1 MEICI
6 ENLHKTFGQNH
17 VLRGVDLTVTPGE
30 SMVILGGSGA
40 GKSVLLRH
48 IAGLLK
54 PDSGTVTVD
63 GLHIAELPRDEMLA
77 FRRRLGF
84 SFQDGALFDS
94 MNAFENVA
102 FPIRRHN
109 RRIKEG
115 EVRDR
120 VQHCLELVGMPNV
133 GERMPSELSGGM
145 RRRLGF
151 ARAIAL
157 EPEVLLF
164 DEPTTGLDPVLTS
177 VLNHVIL
184 SLREKLGATT
194 ITITHDLASA
204 KAIATRTAM
213 LFKGRVIH
221 QAEGEVFFDS
231 DNPVVRQFVEGR
243 AEGPATEALYR

>member
-1 MEICI
+1 M
-6 ENLHKTFGQNH
+6 TY
-17 VLRGVDLTVTPGE
+17 
-30 SMVILGGSGA
+30 
-40 GKSVLLRH
+40 
-48 IAGLLK
+48 
-54 PDSGTVTVD
+54 
-63 GLHIAELPRDEMLA
+63 
-77 FRRRLGF
+77 RRRLGF

-94 MNAFENVA
+94 MTAYENVA
-102 FPIRRHN
+102 FPVRRHN
-109 RRIKEG
+109 RRLKEQ

-120 VQHCLELVGMPNV
+120 VSYCLELVGMPSV
-133 GERMPSELSGGM
+133 GPRMPSELSGGM

-204 KAIATRTAM
+204 RAIATRTAM
-213 LFKGRVIH
+213 LFKGQVI
-221 QAEGEVFFDS
+221 ADVEGLAFFDS